1 MQNEHFLKA
10 LKSNTTQEQSR
21 GKQGPYGSQP
31 GQGNLG
37 HILGVGSLELA
48 VSAAFLALRLDAV
61 N

>member
-1 MQNEHFLKA
+1 MQVKYH
-10 LKSNTTQEQSR
+10 TGIDQR
-21 GKQGPYGSQP
+21 HGGKEPWTLRKWQP
-31 GQGNLG
+31 GQGRLD